1 MSTLRLFAIMVIF
14 GAVSLAWMVLGGT
27 MWARTEMLDDSLSTE
42 MASLWGPEVLVQ
54 TSPFWADKR
63 GAVRTDAG
71 SIAPAASKITADIKH
86 EHRYKG
92 LLWYSTFAV
101 TFSSDYTIPAT
112 GRTQPGGFFL
122 FPPPKDMEAEGFFIF
137 NLPDGITSHD
147 GLRVAVDGKAV
158 TIPTGQ
164 KETGGLSIPL
174 NRDAEHV
181 VSVTFTTYGQDVW
194 LYTPGEVSEHYSRSR
209 DSEVVSTGGTMT
221 ELKDFSLTITTDFR
235 EIDYPK
241 GTHSPTQ
248 RANPNDSGMV
258 SSWEYA
264 SLVTNQAMGIVIPRQ
279 PNAGPT
285 CARMSFFAPVSL
297 FFFITVLFTVVVL
310 KKVPLHP
317 MHYLFISAGFFA
329 FHILLA
335 YLADTLSNIHAAF
348 WICSA
353 VSVFLVISYM
363 RLVAGVKFAVIY
375 VGLAQLVYLV
385 GFSYAFFWPGR
396 TGLTVV
402 IGAIATLFI
411 LMQATGR
418 VKWVE
423 VFRKRSTVAVPPSPP
438 PVRLP

>member
-1 MSTLRLFAIMVIF
+1 MSTLRLFAIMLIF
-14 GAVSLAWMVLGGT
+14 GTVSLAWMALGGT

-54 TSPFWADKR
+54 TSPYWADKP

-71 SIAPAASKITADIKH
+71 SIAPFASRITADIRH

-92 LLWYSTFAV
+92 LLWYSTFDAA
-101 TFSSDYTIPAT
+101 FSAEYTISAA
-112 GRTQPGGFFL
+112 GG
-122 FPPPKDMEAEGFFIF
+122 DRAEGFFIF

-158 TIPTGQ
+158 
-164 KETGGLSIPL
+164 SIPAEQKQTGKL
-174 NRDAEHV
+174 SVPMARDAEHV
-181 VSVTFTTYGQDVW
+181 VSVAFTTYGQDVW
-194 LYTPGEVSEHYSRSR
+194 LYAPAEVSSGHSWEY
-209 DSEVVSTGGTMT
+209 DDGVISTSGTMT
-221 ELKDFSLTITTDFR
+221 ELKDFSLTITTNFR
-235 EIDYPK
+235 DINYPK
-241 GTHSPTQ
+241 GARSPTKK
-248 RANPNDSGMV
+248 ANPDDGGMAA
-258 SSWEYA
+258 SWQYA
-264 SLVTNQAMGIVIPRQ
+264 AFVTNQAMGIEMPPR
-279 PNAGPT
+279 PHAGPT

-335 YLADTLSNIHAAF
+335 YLVDVVENIHVAF

-353 VSVFLVISYM
+353 VSVFLVVSYM
-363 RLVAGVKFAVIY
+363 RLVAGVKFAVVF

-396 TGLTVV
+396 TGLTVT
-402 IGAIATLFI
+402 IGAIATLFV
-411 LMQATGR
+411 LMQATGK
-418 VKWVE
+418 VKWAE
-423 VFRKRSTVAVPPSPP
+423 VFKKRESITAAPPAPP